1 MTSGGAAIN
10 NFTAGERG
18 LEAYIPGYDSKTQ
31 AAKAES
37 IVFYLNGEFKMRK
50 LNPQRI
56 FSMADH
62 NRSSQVQFSVCL
74 NALGKMITDLSP
86 EFLNEIPIAL

>member
-1 MTSGGAAIN
+1 
-10 NFTAGERG
+10 
-18 LEAYIPGYDSKTQ
+18 
-31 AAKAES
+31 
-37 IVFYLNGEFKMRK
+37 MRK

-74 NALGKMITDLSP
+74 NALGKMVTDLSP